1 MIESFGDK
9 ETENIFRSNWSGL
22 LKSHD
27 LGPLER
33 CFFDLLKLDA
43 AYNLREAKKLF
54 GDRLVTMAEA
64 NTENRFAIKPRDENG
79 YEIIFVWDGADKL
92 GVSAK
97 LSQAMYEGEENAHQK
112 QEIQQTARG

>member
-33 CFFDLLKLDA
+33 CFMDLLKLDA
-43 AYNLREAKKLF
+43 AYNLREARKLF
-54 GDRLVTMAEA
+54 GDRLTAMAEA
-64 NTENRFAIKPRDENG
+64 DTEDRYTIKPRDENG
-79 YEIIFVWDGADKL
+79 YEIIFVWDGTDKL
-92 GVSAK
+92 DVSAK
-97 LSQAMYEGEENAHQK
+97 LNQVMDEGEESEHQS
-112 QEIQQTARG
+112 QETRQTADG